1 MASKEDTKTWLDR
14 LQRAKWRGF
23 EFSTDSHDSQHG
35 QRLVVTELPGADEPA
50 VEDLGAKADGY
61 KLTAYFIG
69 AQYDRQRNKFLLL
82 LSQTGADWL
91 THPWLGQVWARAHTW
106 SVHESTDKGGYCSVT
121 VDFLPGGQAPSVP
134 YVDAV
139 DTAFGAVQKM
149 KAAAVVEPKKMSA
162 NALTS
167 FVARVQG
174 ALSGVRN
181 MLSMARLPLT
191 WAQQVIG
198 LIDSVKS
205 MVAEVLAL
213 PGEYAAMMLNLAA
226 ALGLAPDDL
235 SDTDRVRVVS
245 ALARSAVAA
254 ANESLVGVDS
264 QAQKTN
270 MQADS
275 VMRATLMASAAMNVA
290 LADYSSAAARDTAQ
304 AAVLSALDVVMPKM
318 NDALFAATANARAA
332 FMTALQAQ
340 VLDAQLVRDVVH
352 ATPSVVLAYELGLT
366 EIALLERNAVRHP
379 LFMQGRV
386 YG

>member
-1 MASKEDTKTWLDR
+1 MVSKEDKKTWLDR

-35 QRLVVTELPGADEPA
+35 QRLVVTDLPGADEPA

-82 LSQTGADWL
+82 LGQTGAGWL

-121 VDFLPGGQAPSVP
+121 VDFVPGGQAPSVP

-149 KAAAVVEPKKMSA
+149 KAEAVVEPKKMSA
-162 NALTS
+162 NALSS

-226 ALGLAPDDL
+226 AFGLAPDDL

-379 LFMQGRV
+379 LFMQGRI